1 MKPSFRR
8 KCILS
13 RTIVYLCL
21 STSLAEQRKASLIL
35 IATCLETEK
44 YGIPMHGCRHIFYLE
59 RDRCRTFPSQ
69 ISCPVSCCCFFH
81 LFSLWRG
88 KLESSAQNWLA
99 LYQTS
104 NFLYVVRQLISFPFQ
119 WSIDLLFGFIGSSLS
134 CTCQATLPFFVKR
147 FEASTGLAKRRQLRT
162 WMIHEWYMNVWKQ
175 ASFKLAS
182 ISANRASSLGN
193 GLDLRLHKITKPHR
207 SYLSHTSSSI
217 SPGKSQSLQVQWIPP
232 GANWRKQNYSKVLV
246 LNEQCSREWSKAQVH
261 YHSYTYHVCGVM
273 CACSRCVLHHKS
285 LYLICTVDWLRQA
298 Q

>member
-1 MKPSFRR
+1 VEREAWIFCTKLIGTISNIKLPVRR
-8 KCILS
+8 TSTYFLS
-13 RTIVYLCL
+13 IPVIYRSPVWLHWQFTVLYLPGNVAVL
-21 STSLAEQRKASLIL
+21 RQTLRSEHGPRK
-35 IATCLETEK
+35 T
-44 YGIPMHGCRHIFYLE
+44 
-59 RDRCRTFPSQ
+59 
-69 ISCPVSCCCFFH
+69 
-81 LFSLWRG
+81 
-88 KLESSAQNWLA
+88 
-99 LYQTS
+99 QTTTYM
-104 NFLYVVRQLISFPFQ
+104 N
-119 WSIDLLFGFIGSSLS
+119 D
-134 CTCQATLPFFVKR
+134 
-147 FEASTGLAKRRQLRT
+147 T

-217 SPGKSQSLQVQWIPP
+217 SPESSGKSQSLQVQWIPP

-246 LNEQCSREWSKAQVH
+246 LSEQCSKEWSKAQVH